1 MKEKIKKF
9 LTILFLSIFI
19 ISIAYIIGYS
29 YTSYSDKKDMEELQK
44 IMNFQ
49 EFKNLEP
56 TQVITENKE
65 EKSKNT
71 LNVNTDNELVQIKNE
86 NLNLKEV
93 KKVNEDIVA
102 WVKIDGTK
110 INYPVLQAKDN
121 DYYLYKNYKK
131 EYSRN
136 GSIFLDYRYDFSK
149 GNQVLLL
156 YGHNNNDDMMFN
168 ELLRYENKEFYE
180 NHKNIKLVTEN
191 EISSYR
197 IVSVFKSEV
206 YNKENT
212 NVFKYYN
219 YIDLSNEDIFNNY
232 VQNIEN
238 KSIYKIDETINYGD
252 EILVLSTCEYSKPN
266 GRFVVVA
273 VSKNELEKED

>member
-1 MKEKIKKF
+1 MKEKIKRF
-9 LTILFLSIFI
+9 LTILFLSIFV
-19 ISIAYIIGYS
+19 ISIAYIIGYF
-29 YTSYSDKKDMEELQK
+29 YTSYSDKKDMEELQN

-65 EKSKNT
+65 ENSENT
-71 LNVNTDNELVQIKNE
+71 LNENTDNKLVQIKNE

-110 INYPVLQAKDN
+110 INYPILQAKDN
-121 DYYLYKNYKK
+121 DYYLYRNYKK

-149 GNQVLLL
+149 ENQVFLL

-180 NHKNIKLVTEN
+180 NHKNIELITEN

-219 YIDLSNEDIFNNY
+219 YIDLSDEDVFNNY
-232 VQNIEN
+232 VQNIKN
-238 KSIYKIDETINYGD
+238 KSIYEINETINYGD

-273 VSKNELEKED
+273 KKQ